1 MHVIHLVNA
10 GITFGYFFFHLC
22 YLAYRVVLRKQRYR
36 LFGED
41 SLLPNWTDIKD
52 IGRNF
57 RWFLYLGP
65 QPKMGRW
72 TYWEKFDYW
81 AVFWGVA
88 IIGVSGLMLAAPLLS
103 TRVLS
108 GIWLNVAFIVHSEE
122 ALLAV
127 GFIFIFHFFHNHL
140 GPMKFPIDVSIFTG
154 RVPLDRFKEER
165 PLQYQQ
171 LLQAGR
177 LEQSIVPPPSL
188 WMTSI
193 AVLFGSAVLITGVT
207 LIALVIFAG

>member
-1 MHVIHLVNA
+1 
-10 GITFGYFFFHLC
+10 
-22 YLAYRVVLRKQRYR
+22 
-36 LFGED
+36 
-41 SLLPNWTDIKD
+41 
-52 IGRNF
+52 
-57 RWFLYLGP
+57 
-65 QPKMGRW
+65 MGRW

-188 WMTSI
+188 WLTSI